1 MTTAIIITMLVVA
14 VMLVAVL
21 CGYVFYLKNEI
32 DHWYRMYTLEEERC
46 RKWQVRCNEL
56 VDINAKS
63 LDLHEDK
70 YMDVIKKIDELVED
84 NLKKEEAIEEFKA
97 KLEAFTDSMNDSKV
111 INLPIFSDGIDELD
125 FPNSNNE
132 ED

>member
-1 MTTAIIITMLVVA
+1 MTTAIIIVMLVIA

-21 CGYVFYLKNEI
+21 CGYVFYLKNEVNY
-32 DHWYRMYTLEEERC
+32 WYLKYAKEEKNVDFWREKC
-46 RKWQVRCNEL
+46 GEL
-56 VDINAKS
+56 ADINAKS

-84 NLKKEEAIEEFKA
+84 NLKKEEAMEEFKA
-97 KLEAFTDSMNDSKV
+97 KLEVFTDSMNDSKI
-111 INLPIFSDGIDELD
+111 INLPIFSNDIEELD
-125 FPNSNNE
+125 FPNSDDK